1 MLFLY
6 DGIEGGSGFFMNTLK
21 DHSFTL
27 SMFGTSILFEP
38 ISNRLKIYKL
48 PEQNLIDPFIL
59 SVKQLGQQH
68 HCDKLIFYVKL
79 AQQPMIHPYASRYEG
94 MIESFF
100 NGENAHIYAIF
111 LDPKRNH
118 HHLSDQ
124 EKNVLRLVH
133 RKKGEGPSHRFQLP
147 ASFHMRW
154 AKQQDAEQMSILYK
168 TIFKSYPTPMNE
180 PDFIKQMIVDN
191 VYFLVV
197 EHRNDIVSAC
207 SAELLQNFRSA
218 ELSDCATF
226 REHRSKQLLSYQVA
240 HLIPRLKKI
249 GVGTLFSYSRS
260 TSVGMNLVNA
270 KHGFHYGGRMVQ
282 NSNISG
288 SMENMNIWYKTL

>member
-1 MLFLY
+1 
-6 DGIEGGSGFFMNTLK
+6 MNTLK

-38 ISNRLKIYKL
+38 ISKRLKVYKL
-48 PEQNLIDPFIL
+48 PAKNQIYPFIR

-68 HCDKLIFYVKL
+68 DCDKLIFYVKL
-79 AQQPMIHPYASRYEG
+79 VDQAIIHPYASRYEG
-94 MIESFF
+94 MIKSFF

-111 LDPKRNH
+111 LDPDRNH
-118 HHLSDQ
+118 LQLSER
-124 EKNVLRLVH
+124 EKNVFQLIH
-133 RKKGEGPSHRFQLP
+133 RKKGKGPTHRFELP
-147 ASFHMRW
+147 SGFHMRW
-154 AKQQDAEQMSILYK
+154 AKKQDAEQMSILYK
-168 TIFKSYPTPMNE
+168 TVFKSYPTPMNE
-180 PDFIKQMIVDN
+180 PEFIKQLIDED

-197 EHRNDIVSAC
+197 EHNNYIVSAC
-207 SAELLQNFRSA
+207 SAELLQNFRAA

-249 GVGTLFSYSRS
+249 GVRTLFSYSRS
-260 TSVGMNLVNA
+260 KSAGMNLVNA

-288 SMENMNIWYKTL
+288 SMENMNIWYKNI